1 MSLETALDTMI
12 KVSGGVE
19 MFHRLGY
26 VHRDIKPSNIMLDAY
41 GKPVLAD
48 FGVASK
54 VGRLEVG
61 AFDGF
66 SVLWAP
72 PEQQDVNSP
81 ASPLQ
86 DVWALASTT
95 WTFITGRS
103 PFEDPIGDNSAASIA
118 NRVQRGRM
126 RGLGRADAPA
136 ELERVLRAAMAINP
150 EERTPSAMEF
160 GQGLQRVQK
169 ELGLARTEMEI
180 KEKRSAASAAP
191 VDGDQKTRLRGAAV
205 IDPDRTRLRSA
216 SYSFEGG
223 AGSGGVEAVADSWK
237 IERSSDVDEASARRV
252 VEESSASKRGI
263 SPVAG
268 VILALLAAVIAAGL
282 AVGMLRGEGSFT
294 RIAPAE
300 ETTSASTTPEDALGA
315 APPQVTSLS
324 GEYADGTVTW
334 TWSAPQGAAKADLTY
349 TYESS
354 GAGGSAS
361 GSVEVTTVSV
371 DGATGENCVEIT
383 TVSRSSGRMSDPV
396 RQCMVVP

>member
-1 MSLETALDTMI
+1 
-12 KVSGGVE
+12 VC
-19 MFHRLGY
+19 
-26 VHRDIKPSNIMLDAY
+26 
-41 GKPVLAD
+41 
-48 FGVASK
+48 GVASK

-136 ELERVLRAAMAINP
+136 ELERVLRAAMAVDP
-150 EERTPSAMEF
+150 QERTPSAMEF
-160 GQGLQRVQK
+160 GQGLQRVQQ
-169 ELGLARTEMEI
+169 ELGLPRTEMEI
-180 KEKRSAASAAP
+180 KEKRSKASAAP
-191 VDGDQKTRLRGAAV
+191 AAGDQKTRLRGAPV
-205 IDPDRTRLRSA
+205 IDPDKTRLRSS

-237 IERSSDVDEASARRV
+237 IERSSDADEASERRV
-252 VEESSASKRGI
+252 VEESSSSKRGI

-294 RIAPAE
+294 RIAPAQ
-300 ETTSASTTPEDALGA
+300 ETTSASTRPEDALGA
-315 APPQVTSLS
+315 APPQVTNLS

-334 TWSAPQGAAKADLTY
+334 TWSAPQGAAPADLTY

-361 GSVEVTTVSV
+361 GSVETTTVSV
-371 DGATGENCVEIT
+371 DGASGENCMQIT

-396 RQCMVVP
+396 RQCTVVP

>member
-1 MSLETALDTMI
+1 
-12 KVSGGVE
+12 
-19 MFHRLGY
+19 
-26 VHRDIKPSNIMLDAY
+26 MLDSY

-54 VGRLEVG
+54 VGQLEVG

-86 DVWALASTT
+86 DVWALAATT
-95 WTFITGRS
+95 WTFVTGRS

-136 ELERVLRAAMAINP
+136 ELERVLRAAMMIDPA
-150 EERTPSAMEF
+150 ERTPSAMEF

-169 ELGLARTEMEI
+169 ELGLPRTEMEI
-180 KEKRSAASAAP
+180 KEKRSKASAPTA
-191 VDGDQKTRLRGAAV
+191 GDQKTRLRGAPV
-205 IDPDRTRLRSA
+205 IDPDKTRLRSN

-237 IERSSDVDEASARRV
+237 IERSADADEVSARRV
-252 VEESSASKRGI
+252 VEDPSAAKKGM

-268 VILALLAAVIAAGL
+268 VLLALLAAVIAAGL
-282 AVGMLRGEGSFT
+282 IVGMLRGQGSFT
-294 RIAPAE
+294 RISPAP
-300 ETTSASTTPEDALGA
+300 ETTSASSAPGDALGA
-315 APPQVTSLS
+315 APPQVSGLS
-324 GEYADGTVTW
+324 GEYSDGMVTW
-334 TWSAPQGAAKADLTY
+334 TWTAPDGPSPQDILYAYEGSGAAGTSRGRV
-349 TYESS
+349 EST
-354 GAGGSAS
+354 
-361 GSVEVTTVSV
+361 SVTV
-371 DGATGENCVEIT
+371 DGASGQNCIEIT

-396 RQCMVVP
+396 QACVEAP